1 MRKHCRQTLQ
11 QIGAHLAMEK
21 YSSVSSAVQRLK
33 KRQQGDVEL
42 AKRIAEMDQQLT
54 KAKSRLDP
62 MSLLLEPS
70 II

>member
-1 MRKHCRQTLQ
+1 
-11 QIGAHLAMEK
+11 
-21 YSSVSSAVQRLK
+21 VSSAVQRIK

-42 AKRIAEMDQQLT
+42 AKRIAQIDQQLT

-62 MSLLLEPS
+62 MSLLLEPT